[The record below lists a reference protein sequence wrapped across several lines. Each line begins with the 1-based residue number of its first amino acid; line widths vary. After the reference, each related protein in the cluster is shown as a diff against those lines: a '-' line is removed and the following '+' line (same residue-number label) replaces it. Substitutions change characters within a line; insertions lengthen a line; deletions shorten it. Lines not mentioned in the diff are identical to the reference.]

1 MLRYIVGIAI
11 AYGIGKWIYQSIRSR
26 SIDYFLLAIIALM
39 GAVLW
44 LSRGFLISNRVYDFL
59 MIVVWLVAVGCFI
72 ISRKS
77 QYGKYLKFAT
87 VGGLST
93 FLVLFVY
100 WNVKAE
106 SIKPTTLTTQLRGY
120 STSRIVEVCFRYNE
134 TPFWRSYNLNQY
146 PNVKLLPEQYDVRVT
161 IKPISA
167 NVAKLESIMLI
178 PKNRKW
184 SSGRKF
190 GVYNLWNH
198 IENLICFER
207 NIFLCS
213 IDEMPR
219 KHIKAECSNKN
230 GWQFVTSKSDNPPNV
245 LIIKG

>member
-1 MLRYIVGIAI
+1 
-11 AYGIGKWIYQSIRSR
+11 
-26 SIDYFLLAIIALM
+26 M

-100 WNVKAE
+100 WNVKAG
-106 SIKPTTLTTQLRGY
+106 SIKPITLTTQLRGY

-134 TPFWRSYNLNQY
+134 TPFRRSYNLNQY
-146 PNVKLLPEQYDVRVT
+146 PNVKLLPEQYDVRLT

-167 NVAKLESIMLI
+167 NVAKLESITLI
-178 PKNRKW
+178 PKNRNW